1 MQIQRLYCVLH
12 ALRRHQGTISDAE
25 GWDQLNVCMVFYM
38 HLGGH
43 KRLCRFVQAYVTIWD
58 HFDVVQDYWNATF
71 VLIFTN
77 ICNDLGSFDVIQ
89 DYCNTAFVFIFT
101 SICND
106 LGL

>member
-1 MQIQRLYCVLH
+1 MQIQRLYRVLH

-58 HFDVVQDYWNATF
+58 HFDVVQDYWNAAF
-71 VLIFTN
+71 VLFFTN
-77 ICNDLGSFDVIQ
+77 ICNDLGSFERRP
-89 DYCNTAFVFIFT
+89 
-101 SICND
+101 
-106 LGL
+106 GLLECIVCIDFYKHM